1 MPIPIPIPVPNSNPN
16 PNPNPNANP
25 KPNQISPHEM
35 DDDALLSRTAALG
48 LVARVTFG
56 RDASHEVRPHAGRS
70 PRMARRCSRCS
81 PAAAAATLRAR
92 RLQPC
97 ICICTTTLR
106 RI

>member
-70 PRMARRCSRCS
+70 PRMARRCSGCS
-81 PAAAAATLRAR
+81 PAAAAVTLRAR

-97 ICICTTTLR
+97 MCICTATLQ